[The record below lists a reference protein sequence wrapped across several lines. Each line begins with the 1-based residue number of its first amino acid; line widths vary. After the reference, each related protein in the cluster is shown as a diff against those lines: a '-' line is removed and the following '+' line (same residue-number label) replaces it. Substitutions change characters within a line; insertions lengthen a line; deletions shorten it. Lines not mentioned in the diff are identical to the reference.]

1 MTPAFFDQQAVAETP
16 AVQETMQLEAASGLA
31 PTSEPAAPAAAPA
44 AIELSVEEAAAAEVK
59 REKYAAIS
67 ALKKQGYAE
76 VDAVQRAKDEE
87 AVADLVKAAIS
98 KGEITAIT
106 AAEFDL
112 LRGAAASC

>member
-1 MTPAFFDQQAVAETP
+1 
-16 AVQETMQLEAASGLA
+16 MQLEAASGLA

-44 AIELSVEEAAAAEVK
+44 AIELSAEEAAAAEVK